1 MRPLQLTLA
10 SVLEHACASF
20 AHTEI
25 VSHRPDNAVNQYTY
39 ADLHRRALALASAL
53 PQVESADTETP
64 HIDSLVEAL
73 TNRAAAA
80 QQTIEGWSEEKV
92 DMLLRALAHAV
103 ADQAQSL
110 AVATVAE
117 TGMGNI
123 WDKAHKNTVASLGLY
138 AQLASEIGH
147 GEIGF
152 DIERQVAEIANPM
165 GVIVGLIPA
174 THPVATFMFKVLIA
188 IKGRNAIIL
197 SPSRRAQHVAQQVGR
212 LIQEELRRLGAPIDL
227 VQWLGVGSSREMTT
241 ALMSHPRVALVLAT
255 GGQAMVRAAYRSGR
269 PAIGVGPG
277 NAPALIVA
285 DADLRHVA
293 RSVVRSKSFDN
304 GLICGAENHLV
315 VEVCARAQ
323 LIDELEANGAAVL
336 TETESSRFRDAAVS
350 PETRRFTAL
359 IVGQDAAALA
369 TLAHIERPYPIRLLV
384 IPTAS
389 VAVENYLA
397 AEKLAPVVSLYTV
410 AHPDEG
416 MAVCRALLDVEGAGH
431 TAVIHTRNASLIRR
445 FTTAIPVSRILVN
458 APATQGLMGLA
469 TGLVPSMT
477 LGCGTWG
484 GTSTTNSITYR
495 DLVNITRVAYYTQ
508 EQRQ

>member
-1 MRPLQLTLA
+1 
-10 SVLEHACASF
+10 
-20 AHTEI
+20 
-25 VSHRPDNAVNQYTY
+25 
-39 ADLHRRALALASAL
+39 
-53 PQVESADTETP
+53 
-64 HIDSLVEAL
+64 
-73 TNRAAAA
+73 
-80 QQTIEGWSEEKV
+80 
-92 DMLLRALAHAV
+92 
-103 ADQAQSL
+103 
-110 AVATVAE
+110 
-117 TGMGNI
+117 
-123 WDKAHKNTVASLGLY
+123 
-138 AQLASEIGH
+138 
-147 GEIGF
+147 
-152 DIERQVAEIANPM
+152 
-165 GVIVGLIPA
+165 
-174 THPVATFMFKVLIA
+174 
-188 IKGRNAIIL
+188 
-197 SPSRRAQHVAQQVGR
+197 
-212 LIQEELRRLGAPIDL
+212 
-227 VQWLGVGSSREMTT
+227 
-241 ALMSHPRVALVLAT
+241 VLAT

-277 NAPALIVA
+277 NAPALISA

-315 VEVCARAQ
+315 VELRARAQ

-336 TETESSRFRDAAVS
+336 TEIESSRFRDASVS
-350 PETRRFTAL
+350 PETRRFTSL
-359 IVGQDAAALA
+359 IVGQDAATLA
-369 TLAHIERPYPIRLLV
+369 ALAHIERPYPIRLLV

-410 AHPDEG
+410 AHLDEG